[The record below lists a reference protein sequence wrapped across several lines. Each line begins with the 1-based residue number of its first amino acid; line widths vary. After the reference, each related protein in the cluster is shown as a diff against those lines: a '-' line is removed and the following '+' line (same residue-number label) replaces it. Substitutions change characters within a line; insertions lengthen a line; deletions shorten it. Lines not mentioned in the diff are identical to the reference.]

1 MHGLINRSIESFVR
15 SCYGNLR
22 WREVAADVGLTDE
35 GFQSFRHYSDDITS
49 ALIASVSERLGKPRE
64 ELLEDLGAW
73 LARHEAV
80 RRLLR
85 FSGSDYSD
93 FVISLEELPGRAQMV
108 IPDLE
113 VPTIRVQ
120 VCGAQQF
127 RIHITEGNE
136 FWQALTAGILRAMS
150 DDYGALTLIVDEENS
165 IFVDVSDASFGE
177 ARYFDISAEAA
188 FGGA

>member
-15 SCYGNLR
+15 SCYGTTR
-22 WREVAADVGLTDE
+22 WREVAADVGLTED
-35 GFQSFRHYSDDITS
+35 GFQSFRHYSDEITS
-49 ALIASVSERLGKPRE
+49 KLIASVARRLGKPRA

-73 LARHEAV
+73 LARHEAI

-113 VPTIRVQ
+113 VPRLHVQ

-127 RIHITEGNE
+127 RIRIVEGGVL
-136 FWQALTAGILRAMS
+136 WQALIAGLLRAMS
-150 DDYGALTLIVDEENS
+150 DDYGALTLIIDEKNS
-165 IFVDVSDASFGE
+165 IYVDVSDASFGE
-177 ARYFDISAEAA
+177 AKGFDISGHAA

>member
-15 SCYGNLR
+15 SCYGGVR
-22 WREVAADVGLTDE
+22 WREVAADVGLAEE
-35 GFQSFRHYSDDITS
+35 GFHSFRHYSDEVTS
-49 ALIASVSERLGKPRE
+49 ALVDSVAERLGKPQP

-73 LARHEAV
+73 LARNEVV

-113 VPTIRVQ
+113 VPKIQVQ

-127 RIHITEGNE
+127 RIHILEGGM

-150 DDYGALTLIVDEENS
+150 DDYGALTLIIEEENS

-177 ARYFDISAEAA
+177 ARGFDISAEAA
-188 FGGA
+188 SGGV